1 MECLIG
7 TKDGTIYIY
16 DPVLITKVNVY
27 SYNDSG
33 TPYHKQKRPEIVR
46 WIEPTLYVSPFI
58 KKTNKNGKNKQVD
71 FISKFVVVFEDGCI
85 FIYYKGDMAQNKED
99 LTK

>member
-46 WIEPTLYVSPFI
+46 WIESAQYNNPLI
-58 KKTNKNGKNKQVD
+58 NKINKTSKNKQVD
-71 FISKFVVVFEDGCI
+71 IISKFFVVFEDGCI
-85 FIYYKGDMAQNKED
+85 YIYYKGDLA
-99 LTK
+99 

>member
-1 MECLIG
+1 MIEDNRQDINTLDKYKNVQMECLIG

-33 TPYHKQKRPEIVR
+33 TPHHK
-46 WIEPTLYVSPFI
+46 
-58 KKTNKNGKNKQVD
+58 
-71 FISKFVVVFEDGCI
+71 
-85 FIYYKGDMAQNKED
+85 
-99 LTK
+99 

>member
-16 DPVLITKVNVY
+16 DPYLITKANVY

-33 TPYHKQKRPEIVR
+33 TPYHK
-46 WIEPTLYVSPFI
+46 
-58 KKTNKNGKNKQVD
+58 
-71 FISKFVVVFEDGCI
+71 
-85 FIYYKGDMAQNKED
+85 
-99 LTK
+99 